1 MFLFIHYFHYSFYN
15 LNNPIIILSTS
26 ILIAAFA
33 KSTKVPFS
41 GWIVDAMAAP
51 TPVSALLHS
60 ATMVT
65 AGIFLIFKLFFLSST
80 LLICSIGCFT
90 SLFGSIMAMFQ
101 SHMKRII
108 AYSTTSQLGYM
119 MFSCAL
125 GNYYGAMFH
134 LFIHAFFKSLL
145 FLTAGHIL
153 HLCINES
160 HIIKLSGFYNVLP
173 LSYNFIL
180 IGSLCLIGWPNVSGY
195 YSKEYIINYSYYLW
209 SDLFLYYISIFA
221 IHCTIYYS
229 SKIIY
234 MQFSIV
240 YNIIFSTHHIIL
252 LSIIAMIIGNIF
264 DIDYF

>member
-1 MFLFIHYFHYSFYN
+1 
-15 LNNPIIILSTS
+15 
-26 ILIAAFA
+26 
-33 KSTKVPFS
+33 
-41 GWIVDAMAAP
+41 MAAP

-145 FLTAGHIL
+145 FLTAGFVYHSSTHEVHIY
-153 HLCINES
+153 
-160 HIIKLSGFYNVLP
+160 KLSGFTNVLP
-173 LSYNFIL
+173 ISYNFIVL
-180 IGSLCLIGWPNVSGY
+180 GSLSLVG
-195 YSKEYIINYSYYLW
+195 
-209 SDLFLYYISIFA
+209 
-221 IHCTIYYS
+221 
-229 SKIIY
+229 
-234 MQFSIV
+234 
-240 YNIIFSTHHIIL
+240 
-252 LSIIAMIIGNIF
+252 
-264 DIDYF
+264 